1 MAETNT
7 TQSTDV
13 AEGRLF
19 YNWGMKRVYLADA
32 RPIERSDLRLLLV
45 DLDMQVVGEAGGWS
59 SVLNHGPTT
68 HPDVVV
74 VEWSLISA
82 RSVAA
87 MKELR
92 MAYPKAVLVVVPGQM
107 DAQQRSILIAGTDEY
122 SREHQLSNRLAR
134 QQ

>member
-1 MAETNT
+1 M
-7 TQSTDV
+7 
-13 AEGRLF
+13 F
-19 YNWGMKRVYLADA
+19 YNEGMKRVYLADA

-45 DLDMQVVGEAGGWS
+45 DRDMQVVGEAAGWS

-74 VEWSLISA
+74 VDWSLISA

-92 MAYPKAVLVVVPGQM
+92 VAYPKAVLVVVPGQM
-107 DAQQRSILIAGTDEY
+107 DAHQRSMLIAGTDEF
-122 SREHQLSNRLAR
+122 SREYYQSKRLAK
-134 QQ
+134 QL